1 MIKEDVLL
9 REQMSQQFDALVQIK
24 VENKRLRNE
33 NNVTIVQNP

>member
-9 REQMSQQFDALVQIK
+9 REQMSQQFDGLVQIK
-24 VENKRLRNE
+24 VENKRPRKE